1 MKSTPSQGRRLIMLL
16 KRRGMTYMQMLSTG
30 ISTSPW
36 KRVEECL
43 MPTEVVRK
51 TKNGRGL
58 VVWRVVS
65 ATKWTACRSAEK
77 HTQCSRQVW
86 QPGSDLARTPRVF
99 WWGVCR
105 HNLVPSPSQCL
116 PTPRATPHQSAPGFL
131 RSWHSQSWTTLPA
144 RHSRKRDKRPD
155 EF

>member
-1 MKSTPSQGRRLIMLL
+1 VKSTPSQGRRLIMLL

-65 ATKWTACRSAEK
+65 ATKWTA
-77 HTQCSRQVW
+77 
-86 QPGSDLARTPRVF
+86 
-99 WWGVCR
+99 
-105 HNLVPSPSQCL
+105 
-116 PTPRATPHQSAPGFL
+116 
-131 RSWHSQSWTTLPA
+131 
-144 RHSRKRDKRPD
+144 
-155 EF
+155 

>member
-1 MKSTPSQGRRLIMLL
+1 MKSTPSQGRRLIALL
-16 KRRGMTYMQMLSTG
+16 KRRGMTHMQMLSTG

-65 ATKWTACRSAEK
+65 ATKWTA
-77 HTQCSRQVW
+77 
-86 QPGSDLARTPRVF
+86 
-99 WWGVCR
+99 
-105 HNLVPSPSQCL
+105 
-116 PTPRATPHQSAPGFL
+116 
-131 RSWHSQSWTTLPA
+131 
-144 RHSRKRDKRPD
+144 
-155 EF
+155 

>member
-1 MKSTPSQGRRLIMLL
+1 MLL

-43 MPTEVVRK
+43 KPTEVVRK

-65 ATKWTACRSAEK
+65 ATKWTA
-77 HTQCSRQVW
+77 
-86 QPGSDLARTPRVF
+86 
-99 WWGVCR
+99 
-105 HNLVPSPSQCL
+105 
-116 PTPRATPHQSAPGFL
+116 
-131 RSWHSQSWTTLPA
+131 
-144 RHSRKRDKRPD
+144 
-155 EF
+155 